1 MEKSNQSP
9 CKCEKASCG
18 CAHTKVESCSCGSDC
33 ACGPSCKCAEG
44 CGCATA
50 KTV

>member
-33 ACGPSCKCAEG
+33 APSCKCAEG